1 MELIKINAKGQI
13 VIPSKIRKEFEITS
27 DSVLALDKVK
37 NHIVIKKVDEDL
49 VKQIERSLED
59 KTWTNK
65 RMEELTFS

>member
-59 KTWTNK
+59 IK
-65 RMEELTFS
+65 RGRIKEWKN